1 MLNRTVEAATSVSA
15 ATANHSRAVRSSGSA
30 VAAEAEVSP
39 STIYLYFGT
48 KEGLLLI
55 DEFDDRPLG
64 GVVELLSPDVP
75 LVDTLRQALAIVD
88 DEHFRQEE
96 RLTLERTRMILE
108 TPALRAASGVR
119 IAVLTRDL
127 AEQLSGIRGYSRARS
142 LAIVASLMGCVVSA
156 LYVRYTA
163 ECSRTYRACLDE
175 ALADLRD

>member
-55 DEFDDRPLG
+55 DEFDDRTLG
-64 GVVELLSPDVP
+64 GVELLSPDVP

-156 LYVRYTA
+156 LYVRYTD